1 MKFICQLRIL
11 PTRHSCF
18 NQTRANLGA
27 ERLCTNGS
35 SEGSGRKP
43 RYMCRVKQLM
53 MTVFPVAR
61 LIEDKAGA
69 SSTVKQSVIWELFIC
84 SWNSTQNINRQFP
97 CKIPKKRNRV
107 WKTLPIAC
115 LQCFCRFYE
124 LVEAVLGD
132 FLFNGRCD
140 LVSKPARDKT
150 ADKTSHRIIS
160 PKTAPRSSEKRQR
173 HSKHT
178 TGKVFQTLVWCL
190 GIFHGKLPIIF
201 NRISAPYK
209 PALILRFCDL
219 SLNNLSRFCHLDIM

>member
-1 MKFICQLRIL
+1 MRVVYMELKFDPQYK
-11 PTRHSCF
+11 SAVF
-18 NQTRANLGA
+18 RAKYLKR
-27 ERLCTNGS
+27 ER
-35 SEGSGRKP
+35 E
-43 RYMCRVKQLM
+43 
-53 MTVFPVAR
+53 
-61 LIEDKAGA
+61 
-69 SSTVKQSVIWELFIC
+69 
-84 SWNSTQNINRQFP
+84 
-97 CKIPKKRNRV
+97 

-124 LVEAVLGD
+124 LLEAVLGD

-140 LVSKPARDKT
+140 LASKPLRDKT

-160 PKTAPRSSEKRQR
+160 PKTAPRSSEKRKR

-178 TGKVFQTLVWCL
+178 TGKVLQTLVWCL

-219 SLNNLSRFCHLDIM
+219 CFVYCISYRSTIFRDFAIWTYILAFAGLKNSIDSRTSHESLEG